1 MIKKNLKYV
10 SKTEGDNYYRRNFKF
25 YNSKKN
31 LNNSNSRILQLFKI
45 NKLRPKN
52 ILEIGCV
59 NGNNLN
65 EYKKYFGIK
74 NCLGIDLSS
83 MAINDGQKKFK
94 KIKLLRMS
102 SLEINNLNDN
112 FDLII
117 CSFFLYLLDR
127 EQIFKQFDLIYKKMS
142 SNGHLIIQD
151 FDPLFKHANDNFHYK
166 NLKSFK
172 MSYNNFLEES
182 GLFKLIFKMQDE
194 DQKKYKFI
202 SNTTSISLLQKINFL
217 KSFPKNV

>member
-1 MIKKNLKYV
+1 MKKKNLDYV
-10 SKTEGDNYYRRNFKF
+10 SKIEGDSYYVRRFKF

-31 LNNSNSRILQLFKI
+31 LNNANSRILQVFKL

-52 ILEIGCV
+52 VLEIGCV

-65 EYKKYFGIK
+65 LYKKYLGIK
-74 NCLGIDLSS
+74 KCVGIDLSS
-83 MAINDGQKKFK
+83 KAIEDGNKKFK
-94 KIKLLRMS
+94 QIKLLRIS
-102 SLEINNLNDN
+102 SLKINDLKEK

-127 EQIFKQFDLIYKKMS
+127 EEIFNQFNLIYKNINP
-142 SNGHLIIQD
+142 NGHLIIQD
-151 FDPLFKHANDNFHYK
+151 FDPLFKHTNDNIHLK

-182 GLFKLIFKMQDE
+182 GLFKLIFKMPDQDE
-194 DQKKYKFI
+194 KKYKFI
-202 SNTTSISLLQKINFL
+202 SNKTSISLLQKINFL
-217 KSFPKNV
+217 KTFPKNV